1 MVHRSLLL
9 FASTKHARSFIDS
22 LRVHVKG
29 GGGGQGLMKYGGIGG
44 RGGNVIVVGIDNA
57 HLKKLRGQF
66 PNQRFAA
73 ANGENSSWR
82 MLQGKAG
89 SDLEINVPPG
99 IVIKKDDGAILGEV
113 NSAGEK
119 VVVAKGG
126 RGGDPHNGFQGQKG
140 DMHNITLDLKLV
152 ADIGLVGFPNA
163 GKSTLLKALSRASPK
178 IASYPFTTIRPQIG
192 IIEYEDHRQ
201 VSVAD
206 LPGLIEGAH
215 VNVGMGHNFLKHVER
230 TKLLLFMVDIHGFR
244 LSAQHQLRTPF
255 ENILLLNK
263 ELELYKQE
271 LIAKPA
277 VLVLN
282 KIDIEG
288 ADTILPSLLDKVTH
302 MKDCLGE
309 VEEEFRPQS
318 LVHFDEVFTIS
329 AKNRLN
335 TDHLAKRLRE
345 LLDVYADIEFERRM
359 AKDSKSTGAVRMAL
373 TEHFGSNQV

>member
-1 MVHRSLLL
+1 M
-9 FASTKHARSFIDS
+9 
-22 LRVHVKG
+22 KG
-29 GGGGQGLMKYGGIGG
+29 GTGGQGLMKYGGIGG
-44 RGGNVIVVGIDNA
+44 RGGNVIVVGMDNA
-57 HLKKLRGQF
+57 HLKKLRSQF
-66 PNQRFAA
+66 PSQRLAA

-82 MLQGKAG
+82 MLQGKAA
-89 SDLEINVPPG
+89 SDLEINVLPG
-99 IVIKKDDGAILGEV
+99 IVIKKDDGTILGEV

-140 DMHNITLDLKLV
+140 EAHSIILDLKLV

-192 IIEYEDHRQ
+192 IIEYEDLRQ

-271 LIAKPA
+271 LMTKPA

-288 ADTILPSLLDKVTH
+288 ADTILPSLLHKVTH

-309 VEEEFRPQS
+309 VEEEFRPQH

-329 AKNRLN
+329 AKKQLSI
-335 TDHLAKRLRE
+335 DHLVKRLRE
-345 LLDVYADIEFERRM
+345 LLDVYADIEFEGRL
-359 AKDSKSTGAVRMAL
+359 AKGDSKSTSAVRMAL
-373 TEHFGSNQV
+373 TEHFGANQV